1 MPRILPW
8 DEKLKYARPIYGKE
22 FKFMT
27 PRAMEDFAG
36 DLDEEDLEVRID
48 ILASEKWFCEHMTDY
63 ISNLIKV
70 QLEDVKED
78 P

>member
-8 DEKLKYARPIYGKE
+8 DEKLKYVRPTYNKY
-22 FKFMT
+22 FDFLT
-27 PRAMEDFAG
+27 PRAIEDFQG
-36 DLDEEDLEVRID
+36 DLDEETVETLID

-63 ISNLIKV
+63 VSQLIKV